1 MYHSLEWIK
10 DLKWKRG
17 DCGKKQ
23 HTNGFGALCVRLTK
37 RKKLGDDDNNN
48 QFHTWTALFVDN
60 FRAEY

>member
-10 DLKWKRG
+10 DLKCERG
-17 DCGKKQ
+17 NCGKKQ

-48 QFHTWTALFVDN
+48 QFHT
-60 FRAEY
+60 